1 MVYYVMKKR
10 GFTLV
15 ELLAV
20 IAILGILVTVI
31 SVAVLKIYNSS
42 VEKTMEVQNKN
53 VKRAAAAFLEDYCID
68 PVDGSFVCPET
79 YENRYYNKFVCLGD
93 LRKDTKNSYIEKVTY
108 KGDECNGVIIFTAD
122 EEGELTIPNPYL
134 YCKWNEKEEIYDYM
148 TNPTLDVSDYEVCGI
163 KQPKVEGELTAPD
176 AVYCHFDGDL
186 TQGAEFVKGSY
197 TYRYK
202 QELNIKDAGGRPMK
216 STFDKGNIKLLNSM
230 DPWYFDSYYEKYWEN
245 ISDDGWG
252 VSYTGDYTK
261 KTTDAMCTYINDKP
275 VVSMSYTFLDV
286 PLKNVALNKINT
298 RNVKYMT
305 FTFANSYGNK
315 AEANYNTEP
324 NITKLD
330 TSSSIY
336 PTGTLDLSNFDTRN
350 VVDMSGMFYG
360 NLYRKINIS
369 NFDTSKVEDMSFM
382 FADTY
387 FSSLNI
393 AHFNTS
399 NVYDMSGM
407 FYEAGID
414 KTLDVSS
421 FDTKNVEYMEGMFE
435 NFYGSINGIQK
446 FNTSNVTDM
455 SGMFSN
461 YHGNKLDLSK
471 FDTSEVYDMSSMFRG
486 CDLKK
491 FIGIENFDTSNVRY
505 MGAMFANANLGDFD
519 FNNFNTSKVVSM
531 SSMFSGAK
539 LSNVKNLES
548 LDTKNVTYM
557 SYMFSSASA
566 AKIDLSKYDLS
577 NVRSMESMF
586 WYASIGEINIGNSN
600 TGNVTNMSGMFNSA
614 YSSKI
619 TIGTINT
626 SNVTDMSYMFAYTK
640 CTDINVSSFNTSKVT
655 NMNSMFRYS
664 KATTLDL
671 SSFSIGNSTN
681 LNFMF
686 YTASATTG
694 YVKDADTAAKFN
706 DKNVTGKPD
715 ELTFTVK

>member
-202 QELNIKDAGGRPMK
+202 QELNVEYEKPRYQDSHLDKVSPTKLSIEKILKDG
-216 STFDKGNIKLLNSM
+216 
-230 DPWYFDSYYEKYWEN
+230 PWYDSEYKKYWKN

-252 VSYTGDYTK
+252 VSYTGDLTK
-261 KTTDAMCTYINDKP
+261 KNTDAMCTYINNKP
-275 VVSMSYTFLDV
+275 VVSMSYTFFDI
-286 PLKNVALNKINT
+286 PLQNVALNKINT
-298 RNVKYMT
+298 RTVKNMS
-305 FTFANSYGNK
+305 FTLANSHRSYAAK
-315 AEANYNTEP
+315 ANYNTSN
-324 NITKLD
+324 NIINLGKSYYD
-330 TSSSIY
+330 FY

-350 VVDMSGMFYG
+350 VTNMMGMFYGNPYGKIIVSSFNTARVTNMMGMFANTYLSSLNVGNFNTSNVINMMGMFSNFHGSKITGINKFDTSNVTTMSYMFSDIYIGDVIDLSNFKTDKVVDMSGMFY
-360 NLYRKINIS
+360 LTDLS
-369 NFDTSKVEDMSFM
+369 AV
-382 FADTY
+382 
-387 FSSLNI
+387 
-393 AHFNTS
+393 
-399 NVYDMSGM
+399 SG
-407 FYEAGID
+407 I
-414 KTLDVSS
+414 
-421 FDTKNVEYMEGMFE
+421 E
-435 NFYGSINGIQK
+435 N

-455 SGMFSN
+455 S
-461 YHGNKLDLSK
+461 
-471 FDTSEVYDMSSMFRG
+471 SMFY
-486 CDLKK
+486 DS
-491 FIGIENFDTSNVRY
+491 D
-505 MGAMFANANLGDFD
+505 LGDFD
-519 FNNFNTSKVVSM
+519 FSNLNTSKVKDM
-531 SSMFSGAK
+531 SGMFRYADISQT
-539 LSNVKNLES
+539 KNLGK
-548 LDTKNVTYM
+548 L
-557 SYMFSSASA
+557 
-566 AKIDLSKYDLS
+566 
-577 NVRSMESMF
+577 
-586 WYASIGEINIGNSN
+586 N
-600 TGNVTNMSGMFNSA
+600 TSNVTNMSYMFYNTTGSTLDL
-614 YSSKI
+614 SGFDTSK
-619 TIGTINT
+619 
-626 SNVTDMSYMFAYTK
+626 VTDMSYMFKYNSATN
-640 CTDINVSSFNTSKVT
+640 INVSNFNTANVT
-655 NMNSMFRYS
+655 NMSSLFGGCS
-664 KATTLDL
+664 ADILDL
-671 SSFSIGNSTN
+671 SSFTLKDGIN
-681 LNFMF
+681 LTDMF
-686 YTASATTG
+686 LYSSATTG
-694 YVKDADTAAKFN
+694 YAKDADTAAKFN